1 MALVREVG
9 ELELDYGPPTVE
21 RESDGS
27 SGECS
32 LGDGR
37 VENAAAAVLLEQAVG
52 RLEGA
57 AGADV
62 LADHEHALVPLE
74 RAVERFPDRFEVRDR
89 AHGAKTLC
97 ESASASG

>member
-1 MALVREVG
+1 MHFGRGVDDRRHGAREEVG

-37 VENAAAAVLLEQAVG
+37 VENAAAG
-52 RLEGA
+52 RA
-57 AGADV
+57 I
-62 LADHEHALVPLE
+62 
-74 RAVERFPDRFEVRDR
+74 
-89 AHGAKTLC
+89 
-97 ESASASG
+97 S